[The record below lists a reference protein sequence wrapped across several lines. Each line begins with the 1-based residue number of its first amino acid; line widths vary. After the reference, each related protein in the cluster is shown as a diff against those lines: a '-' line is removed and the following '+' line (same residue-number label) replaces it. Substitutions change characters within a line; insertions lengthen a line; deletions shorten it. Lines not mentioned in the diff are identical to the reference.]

1 MHNHSTWD
9 RTRAVGEPA
18 TGSSGGRD
26 ARSLSVTDFHWPV
39 RVYYEDTDTA
49 GVVYYANYLKFMER
63 ARTEFLRSY
72 GFEQDELARSEGVL
86 FAVRSANVEFLEPA
100 RFNDSLIVTA
110 RVAERR
116 RVSLSFEQSV
126 YRADTPEN
134 PLCTGSVRIV
144 CLDSGALRPRPIPER
159 ILKEIPDVG

>member
-1 MHNHSTWD
+1 
-9 RTRAVGEPA
+9 
-18 TGSSGGRD
+18 
-26 ARSLSVTDFHWPV
+26 
-39 RVYYEDTDTA
+39 
-49 GVVYYANYLKFMER
+49 VYYANYLKFMER
-63 ARTEFLRSY
+63 ARTEYLRSF

-116 RVSLSFEQSV
+116 RVSLSFEQLV
-126 YRADTPEN
+126 YRADTPER
-134 PLCTGSVRIV
+134 PLCTGTVRIV